1 MRFAARQPVFLR
13 NMTVFGYEILFR
25 SGFES
30 AASFHD
36 SDEATRVTLDN
47 SILWGLEQ
55 LCADKLALVNCTRS
69 VVVNRL
75 IELLPAAQTVVE
87 VLEDVLPDD
96 EVLEACR
103 SLKEKGYRIALD
115 DVTSLQA
122 VEAYLPVADIVK
134 VDFRLAN
141 RAAQAAMARE
151 LRRRGILA
159 LAEKV
164 EDREEHRAAL
174 QMGYELF
181 QGFFFQR
188 PEVVRRKN
196 IELHSNCFRLLR
208 AAQEPELDL
217 RLVEEL
223 IRSEPSLSL
232 RLLHYLNSVA
242 FAFRVR
248 VTSIRHALSL
258 LGEEETR
265 KWLIVCAVT
274 ENCRSKPLELITWA
288 LLRARFCELTGDELV
303 ERAPGAF
310 WMGMLSAF
318 PALLET
324 SLEDLLEHMPIDAAV
339 SEALLGACGIH
350 QDILQLMMNYERG
363 DWGHC
368 AEMAHKIRIS
378 EATVSAI
385 YRESTHWAH
394 RLTGADTGRSSHPG
408 KDASCSRQN
417 RDTERPALLSESVS

>member
-1 MRFAARQPVFLR
+1 MRFAARQPVFMR

-30 AASFHD
+30 AAIFSD

-47 SILWGLEQ
+47 SMLWGLEQ
-55 LCADKLALVNCTRS
+55 LCGDKLALVNCTRS
-69 VVVNRL
+69 VLLNRL
-75 IELLPAAQTVVE
+75 VELLPPAQTVVE
-87 VLEDVLPDD
+87 VLEDVLPDR

-103 SLKEKGYRIALD
+103 SLKQKGYRIALD
-115 DVTSLQA
+115 DVACLRE
-122 VEAYLPVADIVK
+122 VEAYLLLTDIVK
-134 VDFRLAN
+134 VDFRLAS
-141 RAAQAAMARE
+141 RVAQAAMAYE
-151 LRRRGILA
+151 LRRREILA

-164 EDREEHRAAL
+164 EDEEEHRAAM

-188 PEVVRRKN
+188 PEVVHQRN
-196 IELHSNCFRLLR
+196 IEIHSNHFRLLR

-217 RLVEEL
+217 RLVEDL

-265 KWLIVCAVT
+265 KWLIVCAVA
-274 ENCRSKPLELITWA
+274 ENCRHKPVELIAWA
-288 LLRARFCELTGDELV
+288 LGRARFCELTSGELV
-303 ERAPGAF
+303 APVSGAF

-324 SLEDLLEHMPIDAAV
+324 SLENLLQHMPIDSVV
-339 SEALLGACGIH
+339 SESLLGAPGIH
-350 QDILQLMMNYERG
+350 QDILQLMIEYERG
-363 DWGHC
+363 DWQHC
-368 AEMAHKIRIS
+368 AEIAGKISIS
-378 EATVSAI
+378 ETTAAAI
-385 YRESTHWAH
+385 YLESTQWAKK
-394 RLTGADTGRSSHPG
+394 LTGADAGKTTEATGR
-408 KDASCSRQN
+408 
-417 RDTERPALLSESVS
+417 T

>member
-1 MRFAARQPVFLR
+1 MR

-30 AASFHD
+30 AAQFSN
-36 SDEATRVTLDN
+36 SDEATHVALDN

-55 LCADKLALVNCTRS
+55 LCGDKLALVNCTRS
-69 VVVNRL
+69 VLVDRL
-75 IELLPAAQTVVE
+75 IEVLPPAQTVVE
-87 VLEDVLPDD
+87 VLEDVLPDR

-115 DVTSLQA
+115 DVVSLRE
-122 VEAYLPVADIVK
+122 VEAYLPLADIVK
-134 VDFRLAN
+134 VDFRLAS
-141 RAAQAAMARE
+141 RVAQATMACE
-151 LRRRGILA
+151 LRRREILA

-164 EDREEHRAAL
+164 EREEEHRAAVH
-174 QMGYELF
+174 MGYELF
-181 QGFFFQR
+181 QGFFYQR
-188 PEVVRRKN
+188 PEVVRRTN
-196 IELHSNCFRLLR
+196 IELHSNYFRLLQ

-217 RLVEEL
+217 RLIEEL

-265 KWLIVCAVT
+265 KWLIVCAVA
-274 ENCRSKPLELITWA
+274 ENCHRKPLELITWA
-288 LLRARFCELTGDELV
+288 LGRARFCELTAGALV
-303 ERAPGAF
+303 QSAPGAF

-324 SLEDLLEHMPIDAAV
+324 SLESLLKHMPIASALSD
-339 SEALLGACGIH
+339 ALLGGPGICH
-350 QDILQLMMNYERG
+350 DILALMTEYERG
-363 DWGHC
+363 DWALC
-368 AEMAHKIRIS
+368 AEIADRLGIG
-378 EATVSAI
+378 EAKVSAI
-385 YRESTHWAH
+385 YLDATQWANT
-394 RLTGADTGRSSHPG
+394 LTGANAG
-408 KDASCSRQN
+408 K
-417 RDTERPALLSESVS
+417 TSETHSEAR